1 MHGTEVWQ
9 GRKVKINH
17 PTGEKK
23 KRSAVF
29 YSTYPPKVTL

>member
-9 GRKVKINH
+9 GKKVKINH

-23 KRSAVF
+23 RSAVF
-29 YSTYPPKVTL
+29 YSNYPPKVTL